1 MWNASFEVLG
11 KLYQIEYKGELD
23 WTRPCACCG
32 PKATELQ
39 KADHLLTLSH
49 IYIHLRPR
57 KYQLGQVEKI
67 REDRRHAEEEMATH
81 LRRGE

>member
-1 MWNASFEVLG
+1 M
-11 KLYQIEYKGELD
+11 
-23 WTRPCACCG
+23 
-32 PKATELQ
+32 LQ